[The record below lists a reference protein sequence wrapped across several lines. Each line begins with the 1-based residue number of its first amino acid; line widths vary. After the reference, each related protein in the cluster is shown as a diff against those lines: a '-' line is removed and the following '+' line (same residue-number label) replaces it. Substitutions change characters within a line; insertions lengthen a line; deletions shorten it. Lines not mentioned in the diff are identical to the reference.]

1 MSESIYRV
9 ENIRKSF
16 SGQTVLDG
24 VSFEISAGESIVIIG
39 QSGSGKSVMLKHL
52 IKLIDPDEGTVH
64 FKGKDLTHMR
74 SRELVEVRRSVGMLF
89 QSAALFDSLTVAQNV
104 GLGLKEGERMSD
116 DAIEEKVREKLDMVG
131 LGDAYEKYP
140 AQLSGGMRKRVGLA
154 RAIANEPEVLLYDEP
169 TTGLDPITSDVI
181 DTLIVNLNEQLHVTS
196 VAVTHDM
203 KSAFKI
209 ADRVI
214 MLYNGKIEC
223 DCSPE
228 EMRNTD
234 NEVVQQFIHGNADGP
249 IKVR

>member
-1 MSESIYRV
+1 MSEPIFRL
-9 ENIRKSF
+9 ENIKKSF
-16 SGQTVLDG
+16 GSQVVLDG
-24 VSFEISAGESIVIIG
+24 VSFDIKPAESIVIIG

-52 IKLIDPDEGTVH
+52 LKLMDPDEGAVY
-64 FKGKDLTHMR
+64 FKGKDLASMR
-74 SRELVEVRRSVGMLF
+74 ARELAEVRRSVGMLF

-116 DAIEEKVREKLDMVG
+116 DAIEEKVREKLDLVG
-131 LGDAYEKYP
+131 LGDAYDKYP

-181 DTLIVNLNEQLHVTS
+181 DNLIVNLNEKLHVTS

-214 MLYNGKIEC
+214 MLYKGKIEC
-223 DCSPE
+223 DCTPE
-228 EMRNTD
+228 EIRNTD
-234 NEVVQQFIHGNADGP
+234 NEIVQQFIHGNADGP